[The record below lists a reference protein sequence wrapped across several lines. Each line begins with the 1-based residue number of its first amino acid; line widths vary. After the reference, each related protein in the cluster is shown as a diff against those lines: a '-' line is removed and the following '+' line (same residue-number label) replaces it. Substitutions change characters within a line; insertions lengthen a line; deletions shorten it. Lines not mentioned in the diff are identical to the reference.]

1 MPSHTPIV
9 GIINSS
15 ASISPSK
22 CISLPFT
29 LFAVFAVRRLVVR
42 TSCHTIKASSQG
54 RSSLKHN
61 QIHFTFTMC
70 ILLHSRGTRRI
81 TKRIGYGFSF
91 SSFSSSCQVN
101 FHLRPHRST
110 SGWSAAPRREGGNLL
125 RGQQFGFRF
134 SHTHLIQ
141 ARTSTKTSNEVSNPF
156 NWNLHKTLRTIV
168 SSCSEST

>member
-1 MPSHTPIV
+1 MH
-9 GIINSS
+9 
-15 ASISPSK
+15 
-22 CISLPFT
+22 FT
-29 LFAVFAVRRLVVR
+29 TIHSFCGFAVRRRRRHRLFVR

-91 SSFSSSCQVN
+91 SSFSPSRQVN

-134 SHTHLIQ
+134 SHTPDS
-141 ARTSTKTSNEVSNPF
+141 ST
-156 NWNLHKTLRTIV
+156 NLNQNIKR
-168 SSCSEST
+168 SF